1 MAAQSPANVAI
12 TGGSITGITD
22 LAIADGGTAASTAS
36 GARTNLGLGD
46 MAVQSA
52 AAVNLTGGSIT
63 GITDLAIA
71 DGGTAA
77 STASGARTNL
87 GLGDVA
93 VQSAAA
99 VNLTGGSI
107 TGLTTLGFGT
117 YTAGVVAQAGY
128 ITVKDSGGTTRRLLV
143 G

>member
-12 TGGSITGITD
+12 
-22 LAIADGGTAASTAS
+22 
-36 GARTNLGLGD
+36 
-46 MAVQSA
+46 
-52 AAVNLTGGSIT
+52 TGGSIT